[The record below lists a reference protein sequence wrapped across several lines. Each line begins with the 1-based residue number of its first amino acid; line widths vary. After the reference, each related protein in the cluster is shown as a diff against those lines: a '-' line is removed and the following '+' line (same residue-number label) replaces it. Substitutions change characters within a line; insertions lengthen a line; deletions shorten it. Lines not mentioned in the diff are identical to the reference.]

1 MILASFGWGVWW
13 IGVVIV
19 RFWPDLSLTFVSG
32 RAVITALS
40 VAFGVPGLAF
50 GLLTLR
56 ARRSWLPFA
65 MIAIFANLALL
76 LLPILL
82 DCYSLPPRR

>member
-1 MILASFGWGVWW
+1 
-13 IGVVIV
+13 
-19 RFWPDLSLTFVSG
+19 
-32 RAVITALS
+32 
-40 VAFGVPGLAF
+40 LAF
-50 GLLTLR
+50 GLRTLR

-82 DCYSLPPRR
+82 DGYSLPPRR